1 MEARVIGLRG
11 SGKTTLIEALA
22 EGREVGP
29 ITSVK
34 VVDSRVRTLSEIF
47 KPKKTTFAEIR
58 LREPEWPRAEGRR
71 NEMARYLDALQGAQ
85 VFLHVVR
92 AFDNPALGVA
102 ADPSRDLAELDGELL
117 LSDLVAIERT
127 FERARKQ
134 PLDDLTKRSLTRC
147 KEALEAERPIRSLA
161 LDESERHAIR
171 GYAFRT
177 DVPQL
182 LLLNTGGTDGSV
194 AAAAIG
200 NAALDRHVLALP
212 FTEAREVAALSHEE
226 QMEFA
231 EALGLPGPPVEVVTR
246 AVFEQ
251 MGLVSFFTVGDDEV
265 RAWPIPRGENARG
278 AAGVIHSDL
287 ARGFIRAE
295 TVSYEEFLAAGSI
308 KACRDA
314 GTLRLEG
321 KEYVVADG
329 DILNI
334 RFNV

>member
-1 MEARVIGLRG
+1 MESRVIGLKG
-11 SGKTTLIEALA
+11 SGKTTLMEALA
-22 EGREVGP
+22 EGREVSA

-34 VVDSRVRTLSEIF
+34 VVDSRVRKLSEIF

-58 LREPEWPRAEGRR
+58 LREPEWPRSEGRK

-92 AFDNPALGVA
+92 AFENPMLGVD
-102 ADPSRDLAELDGELL
+102 ADPVRDLIEMDGELL
-117 LSDLVAIERT
+117 LSDLVAIERV
-127 FERARKQ
+127 FERSRKQ
-134 PLDDLTKRSLTRC
+134 PLDDNTRKTLERC
-147 KEALEAERPIRSLA
+147 KEALEAEAPIRTLELDAAERAA
-161 LDESERHAIR
+161 LR
-171 GYAFRT
+171 GFGFRT
-177 DVPQL
+177 EVPQL
-182 LLLNTGGTDGSV
+182 LLVNTAGDTRAAEPVRAASGDRNVV
-194 AAAAIG
+194 AF
-200 NAALDRHVLALP
+200 P
-212 FTEAREVAALSHEE
+212 FAEAREVAELSPDE

-251 MGLVSFFTVGDDEV
+251 MGLVSFFTVGEDEV
-265 RAWPIPRGENARG
+265 RAWPIPRGERARK

-287 ARGFIRAE
+287 ERGFIRAE
-295 TVSYEEFLAAGSI
+295 TVSYEDFLAGGSL

-321 KEYVVADG
+321 KDYVVQDG